1 MSFSYSQTEHSGYTA
16 LFVPFMHLLRDYGVP
31 VGLRELM
38 ELNEGLEKG
47 IVTSLDSLFIFS
59 RLVFVKRVEHADAFE
74 RAFAF
79 YFYDIDIPPVA
90 EGDEALFNTE
100 QFRRWLENEI
110 LSGRLPRHA
119 FWHYGSV
126 ELMRRFWDTLR
137 QQMEEHHGG
146 SRWVGTGGNS
156 PFGHSGNASRGVRVL
171 GSSKNRSAL
180 RVIGD
185 RRYVAYSNKNQLREE
200 NLRQALEAMKHMKSE
215 GPYTRLNLDKTI
227 ADTAR
232 NGGEIELVFERDLRD
247 KISVVLMIDNGGY
260 SMTPFIEITRI
271 LFSKMHERFE
281 DLQTLFFH
289 NTIYESLW
297 TDFYRSRALATEA
310 LLLRRPDTRVVIVGD
325 AAMAPEELELPG
337 GALDNYTNF
346 NSPSSSSWLKKI
358 AKRFPWCCWIN
369 PIPKEHWK
377 RAHGA
382 HTIESIGRMIPMVDM
397 SLGGIKEMVDR
408 LSG

>member
-1 MSFSYSQTEHSGYTA
+1 MRFFSSKSDVKGYTA
-16 LFVPFMHLLRDYGVP
+16 LFVPFLHLLRDYGVP
-31 VGLRELM
+31 VGLRELL

-47 IVTSLDSLFIFS
+47 IVSSLDDLFIFA

-79 YFYDIDIPPVA
+79 YFYDIDIPPVK

-100 QFRRWLENEI
+100 QFRRWLQDEV
-110 LSGRLPRHA
+110 LSGRMPRHA
-119 FWHYGSV
+119 FWHYGTE
-126 ELMRRFWDTLR
+126 ELMRRFWDTIR

-156 PFGHSGNASRGVRVL
+156 PFGHSGNASRGVRTM
-171 GSSKNRSAL
+171 GSSRNRSAL

-185 RRYVAYSNKNQLREE
+185 RRYVEYSNQNQLREE
-200 NLRQALEAMKHMKSE
+200 NLRQALEAMKHMKNE
-215 GPYTRLNLDKTI
+215 GPYSRLNLDETI
-227 ADTAR
+227 AMTAK
-232 NGGEIELVFERDLRD
+232 NGGEIDLVFERDLRD
-247 KISVVLMIDNGGY
+247 KIKVILMIDNGGY

-281 DLQTLFFH
+281 DLQSLFFH
-289 NTIYESLW
+289 NTIYENLW
-297 TDFYRSRALATEA
+297 SDFYRTRAVETEQ
-310 LLLRRPDTRVVIVGD
+310 LLLRQPDTRVVIVGD

-337 GALDNYTNF
+337 GALHNYTNF
-346 NSPSSSSWLKKI
+346 NTPSSISWLHKL
-358 AKRFPWCCWIN
+358 ARRFPWICWIN
-369 PIPKEHWK
+369 PIPKEHWS

-382 HTIESIGRMIPMVDM
+382 YTIESIGRVIPMVDM
-397 SLGGIKEMVDR
+397 TLGGIKEMVDR